1 MTMSDELPADEL
13 LAKLFEV
20 VLDEARSNRNFAEKL
35 VSALPAQ
42 VVARIETSRK
52 KAAAKPAKPAAEPP
66 MSLTRLMN
74 REGEEGLQTFLKARN
89 KMILRG
95 IVERQQIPVDPAVF
109 EGDAKSVR
117 DAIVAG
123 VKSKI
128 ADRLAAAS

>member
-1 MTMSDELPADEL
+1 MTMSDEMPADQL

-20 VLDEARSNRNFAEKL
+20 VLDEARSNRHFAEKL

-42 VVARIETSRK
+42 VVARIETSRRK
-52 KAAAKPAKPAAEPP
+52 VAAKPAEPP
-66 MSLTRLMN
+66 TSLTRLMN
-74 REGEEGLQTFLKARN
+74 REGEEALQSFLKVRN

-95 IVERQQIPVDPAVF
+95 IVERQQIPVDPAIF

-117 DAIVAG
+117 EAIIAG

>member
-1 MTMSDELPADEL
+1 MSDEMPADQL

-20 VLDEARSNRNFAEKL
+20 VLDEARSNRHFAEKL

-52 KAAAKPAKPAAEPP
+52 KAGKPAEPP

-74 REGEEGLQTFLKARN
+74 RDGEEALQAFLKLRN

-95 IVERQQIPVDPAVF
+95 IVERQQIPVDPTVF
-109 EGDAKSVR
+109 DGDAKSVR

>member
-20 VLDEARSNRNFAEKL
+20 VLDEARSNRRFAEKL

-42 VVARIETSRK
+42 VVARIETGRK
-52 KAAAKPAKPAAEPP
+52 KAVAKPAEPP

-74 REGEEGLQTFLKARN
+74 REGEEALQAFLKVRN
-89 KMILRG
+89 KLILRG
-95 IVERQQIPVDPAVF
+95 IVDRQQIPVDPSVF
-109 EGDAKSVR
+109 DGDAKSVR

>member
-1 MTMSDELPADEL
+1 MPADLL

-20 VLDEARSNRNFAEKL
+20 VLDEARSNRHFAEKL

-42 VVARIETSRK
+42 VVARIETNRK
-52 KAAAKPAKPAAEPP
+52 KAGKSSKSAEPP

-74 REGEEGLQTFLKARN
+74 REGEEALQAFLKLRN

-95 IVERQQIPVDPAVF
+95 IVERQQIPVDPVVF
-109 EGDAKSVR
+109 EGDVKSVR